1 MKTTTKLR
9 QLMGEPGII
18 VAPGA
23 YDCLTA
29 RLVERAAFPAVY
41 MTGAGTA
48 LTRLGKPD
56 LGFATLSEMA
66 ANAAAMASTVS
77 VPLIADADT
86 GYGGALN
93 VYRTVRE
100 YEKAGVAAL
109 HIEDQVFPKRCGHLD
124 GKQVVAIE
132 EMMSK
137 LRAAV
142 EARTDDD
149 FVLIARTDALAV
161 TGLDDTLR
169 RCQAYAEAGADVLF
183 VEALRTH
190 EEIERVVREV
200 NVPLLYNFVEH
211 GKSPLLPVAELQ
223 RLGFKMV
230 IFPGSIM
237 LAVLPLVGEILGEL
251 KGRGT
256 TEALLDRMTNVVE
269 LFETMGLSEMLQLD
283 ARVAG
288 GATATRPAGTRS

>member
-1 MKTTTKLR
+1 MKATATLR
-9 QLMGEPGII
+9 QLLRAPGII

-29 RLVERAAFPAVY
+29 KLIEREGFPAVY

-56 LGFATLSEMA
+56 LGFATLSDMVLNAAVMA
-66 ANAAAMASTVS
+66 ATVS
-77 VPLIADADT
+77 IPLIADADT
-86 GYGGALN
+86 GYGGSLN

-100 YEKAGVAAL
+100 YERAGVAAL

-124 GKQVVAIE
+124 GKQVVPIE
-132 EMMSK
+132 EMVIK

-142 EARTDDD
+142 EARTDDN

-169 RCQAYAEAGADVLF
+169 RCHAYAEAGADVLF
-183 VEALRTH
+183 IEALRTQQ
-190 EEIERVVREV
+190 EIARVIREID
-200 NVPLLYNFVEH
+200 VPLLYNFVEH
-211 GKSPLLPVAELQ
+211 GKSPLLSVSTLE
-223 RLGFKMV
+223 RLGFKLV

-237 LAVLPLVGEILGEL
+237 LALLPLVREILAEI
-251 KGRGT
+251 KQRGT
-256 TEALLDRMTNVVE
+256 TEGLLHRMIDVVE
-269 LFETMGLSEMLQLD
+269 LFETMGLSDMLALD
-283 ARVAG
+283 ARLAG
-288 GATATRPAGTRS
+288 VATAPIVTDARS

>member
-1 MKTTTKLR
+1 MQATAKLR
-9 QLMGEPGII
+9 QLLREPGII

-29 RLVERAAFPAVY
+29 KLIEGQGFPAVY

-56 LGFATLSEMA
+56 LGFATLSEMVS
-66 ANAAAMASTVS
+66 NAAAIAATVS

-86 GYGGALN
+86 GYGGSLN

-100 YEKAGVAAL
+100 YERAGVAAL
-109 HIEDQVFPKRCGHLD
+109 HLEDQVFPKRCGHLD
-124 GKQVVAIE
+124 GKQVISTE
-132 EMMSK
+132 EMAVK

-142 EARTDDD
+142 EARSDED

-169 RCQAYAEAGADVLF
+169 RCRVYAEAGADVLF
-183 VEALRTH
+183 VEAVRTR

-211 GKSPLLPVAELQ
+211 GKSPLLPVPELQ

-237 LAVLPLVGEILGEL
+237 LAVLPLVHEILGAIKEH
-251 KGRGT
+251 GT
-256 TEALLDRMTNVVE
+256 TAALLGRMTNVVA
-269 LFETMGLSEMLQLD
+269 LFETMGLSEMLAFD
-283 ARVAG
+283 ARVAR
-288 GATATRPAGTRS
+288 GATTPPVMDARS

>member
-1 MKTTTKLR
+1 MKPTTMLR
-9 QLMGEPGII
+9 QLLREPGII

-29 RLVERAAFPAVY
+29 KLIERQGFAAVY

-48 LTRLGKPD
+48 LSRLGQPD
-56 LGFATLSEMA
+56 LGLATLSEMV
-66 ANAAAMASTVS
+66 ANAAALAATVS
-77 VPLIADADT
+77 IPLIADADT

-93 VYRTVRE
+93 VYRTVRD
-100 YEKAGVAAL
+100 YERAGVAAI

-124 GKQVVAIE
+124 GKQVVPTE
-132 EMMSK
+132 EMVVK

-161 TGLDDTLR
+161 TGLDDTLQ

-183 VEALRTH
+183 VEAVRTP
-190 EEIERVVREV
+190 EEIERLVREV
-200 NVPLLYNFVEH
+200 QVPLLYNFVEH

-223 RLGFKMV
+223 RLGFKLV

-237 LAVLPLVGEILGEL
+237 LAVLPLVQQILAEIGQ
-251 KGRGT
+251 RGT
-256 TEALLDRMTNVVE
+256 TEALLGRMTNVVE
-269 LFETMGLSEMLQLD
+269 LFETMGLSEMLAWD
-283 ARVAG
+283 VRVG
-288 GATATRPAGTRS
+288 GRVTATDHADVRP

>member
-183 VEALRTH
+183 VEALRTR

-237 LAVLPLVGEILGEL
+237 LAVLPLVREILGEL

>member
-1 MKTTTKLR
+1 MRTTTKLR
-9 QLMGEPGII
+9 QLLREPGII

-29 RLVERAAFPAVY
+29 KLIEREGFPAVY

-48 LTRLGKPD
+48 LTRLGQAD
-56 LGFATLSEMA
+56 LGFATLSEMV
-66 ANAAAMASTVS
+66 ANAAALASTVS

-100 YEKAGVAAL
+100 YARAGVAAL

-132 EMMSK
+132 DMVIK

-169 RCQAYAEAGADVLF
+169 RCHAYAEAGADVLF
-183 VEALRTH
+183 VEAVRSRDD
-190 EEIERVVREV
+190 IERLVREV
-200 NVPLLYNFVEH
+200 EVPLLYNFVEH
-211 GKSPLLPVAELQ
+211 GKSPLLPVQELQ

-237 LAVLPLVGEILGEL
+237 LAVLPLVEQILRTI
-251 KGRGT
+251 KQQGT
-256 TEALLDRMTNVVE
+256 TEALLDRMTDVVA
-269 LFETMGLSEMLQLD
+269 LFETMGLSAMLQLD

-288 GATATRPAGTRS
+288 LAKAGRTDARS